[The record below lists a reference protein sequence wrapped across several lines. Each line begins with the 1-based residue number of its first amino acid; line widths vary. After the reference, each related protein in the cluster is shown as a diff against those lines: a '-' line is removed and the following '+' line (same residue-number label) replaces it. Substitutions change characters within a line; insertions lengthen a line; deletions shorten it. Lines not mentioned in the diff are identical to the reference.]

1 MNLSKKIFSG
11 LLFSSILF
19 ASECKCKCECF
30 EKNDINKNSDIEV
43 NVAHIESIKSS
54 DKNSTIFSKKY
65 IENNI
70 NYIDNEGN
78 TLLHRAVI
86 NKDIASVEKLLKKDL
101 DINHRN
107 NRGQSPLHLAT
118 INNSLNI
125 VEILINHNVK
135 ITLFDIYG
143 YSPLYYAN
151 YLKFFKI
158 ANYLKH
164 YGASVEI
171 KKVSKKTKLDDF
183 ISDFNN
189 EGF

>member
-1 MNLSKKIFSG
+1 MNLSKIIFLG
-11 LLFSSILF
+11 ILFSNILF
-19 ASECKCKCECF
+19 ASECECKCECF
-30 EKNDINKNSDIEV
+30 EKNGINKNSDIEV
-43 NVAHIESIKSS
+43 NVVNIKSIKSS
-54 DKNSTIFSKKY
+54 DKNSTIFSKEY
-65 IENNI
+65 IEDNI

-86 NKDIASVEKLLKKDL
+86 NKDIANVKKLLKEDL

-125 VEILINHNVK
+125 VEVLINHNAK

-143 YSPLYYAN
+143 YSALYYAN

-158 ANYLKH
+158 SNYLKH

-183 ISDFNN
+183 ISNFNN